1 MLPIII
7 FTLSI
12 NIEQDNQEKISIL
25 SLKSFELILNNE
37 ALNNLNG
44 YFTNCVGDI
53 LSKLIAMCKYD
64 KNMNIRLLALKCLNE
79 ISYNLPPNK
88 IIQYQRKFK
97 FHDVI

>member
-12 NIEQDNQEKISIL
+12 NSEQEYQENISIL

-37 ALNNLNG
+37 ALQNLNG

-53 LSKLIAMCKYD
+53 LTKLITMCKYD

-79 ISYNLPPNK
+79 ISCNLPPNK
-88 IIQYQRKFK
+88 IIQYQRNLIF
-97 FHDVI
+97 F